1 MAVYGRVN
9 TPAPARAVPRCPA
22 AVLPGDGRRT
32 AQKAECTVP
41 GIQFF
46 HQGAGQ
52 GEDSFFLRQDFR
64 NGRAAGL
71 LDKVRELNLQGKGVS
86 PEAGT
91 GQPPREFFRQ
101 QGEALFQRFRPGDV
115 SR

>member
-1 MAVYGRVN
+1 MEELILQLQPELFPDA
-9 TPAPARAVPRCPA
+9 
-22 AVLPGDGRRT
+22 LPLFFLGMGDGQP
-32 AQKAECTVP
+32 QKAECTVP

-52 GEDSFFLRQDFR
+52 GRIPSFSVRISG

-101 QGEALFQRFRPGDV
+101 QGRRCSSASALVTF

>member
-1 MAVYGRVN
+1 MEELILQLQPELFPDA
-9 TPAPARAVPRCPA
+9 
-22 AVLPGDGRRT
+22 LPLFFLGMGDGQP
-32 AQKAECTVP
+32 QKAECTVP

-52 GEDSFFLRQDFR
+52 GENSFFLRQDFR

-101 QGEALFQRFRPGDV
+101 QGRRCSSASALVTF